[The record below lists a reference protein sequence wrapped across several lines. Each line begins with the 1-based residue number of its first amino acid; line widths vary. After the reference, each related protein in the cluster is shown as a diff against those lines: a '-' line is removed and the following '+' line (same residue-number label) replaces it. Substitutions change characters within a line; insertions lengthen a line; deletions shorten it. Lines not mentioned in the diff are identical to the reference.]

1 MQNHAEIWFKAL
13 TKDHEASLKK
23 QQDDVNSL
31 RRQLDHVIS
40 FTKWATGSQSGTALL
55 YCKRL
60 VCTTFRTDSLIV
72 VYAACLRK
80 PCSHICYPQGL
91 PQQLIF
97 LNLALSSASSPFAK
111 IPPLNFEISLSLCLQ
126 DHFPDALSDESK
138 LQSSHHPTEFS
149 SLSVSLW
156 ILGLKLGPRW
166 VRRCLDYSMRAKLL
180 LHNSWWST
188 FLVPSYLWSLSN
200 HTNTWVMIPEWLK
213 QCICFQPN

>member
-13 TKDHEASLKK
+13 TKDHETSLKK

-60 VCTTFRTDSLIV
+60 VCTTAFRIDYLIV

-97 LNLALSSASSPFAK
+97 LNLTLSSASSPFAK
-111 IPPLNFEISLSLCLQ
+111 IPPLNFEISLCLQ
-126 DHFPDALSDESK
+126 DHFSDALSDESK

-166 VRRCLDYSMRAKLL
+166 VRRCLDYSMHAKLFL
-180 LHNSWWST
+180 QNSWWST
-188 FLVPSYLWSLSN
+188 FLVPSYLWLLFLTGLDYCVCKN
-200 HTNTWVMIPEWLK
+200 LK
-213 QCICFQPN
+213 MCAGNFVRKL